1 MVSDAVGLGNAPYT
15 SMRYME
21 ELLKPWKIVKVYLDD
36 ILIHSEDWDQHTRH
50 LIQVMNILRKVDLIA
65 RKSKCHRY
73 KETVEFLGY
82 KISAGKKEH

>member
-1 MVSDAVGLGNAPYT
+1 MVSDAVGLVNAPYT

-21 ELLKPWKIVKVYLDD
+21 ELLKPLEIVKVYLDD
-36 ILIHSEDWDQHTRH
+36 ILIYFEDWDQHTRH
-50 LIQVMNILRKVDLIA
+50 WIQVMNILRKIVLNA
-65 RKSKCHRY
+65 KKSKCHRY